1 MQIDKPLLAKW
12 WHRLLASLHASG
24 NEWLRVG
31 VFVVMRGV
39 NNMVAHCDQTLKGVD
54 AGVPTS
60 VDLRHRKGS
69 DY

>member
-1 MQIDKPLLAKW
+1 MAPTFS
-12 WHRLLASLHASG
+12 LASRQWKR
-24 NEWLRVG
+24 WLRVG

-54 AGVPTS
+54 VGVPTS
-60 VDLRHRKGS
+60 VDLRHRKES